1 MRYTKTNDG
10 FINRFI
16 DNKTKYVDR
25 MNSLIVEGDKLYS
38 YALLIG
44 DRRKKIIY
52 HTKYSMTTSQ
62 HIGKLKR
69 LSNYKVI
76 DTIAFD
82 NGIGFT
88 LKNKS
93 TNRLIK

>member
-1 MRYTKTNDG
+1 MRYTNTNDG
-10 FINRFI
+10 FINKFI
-16 DNKTKYVDR
+16 DKRTKYVDR
-25 MNSLIVEGDKLYS
+25 INSLSCTGNKLYS
-38 YALLIG
+38 YSMLIG
-44 DRRKKIIY
+44 DRQKKIIY

>member
-16 DNKTKYVDR
+16 DNRTKYVDR
-25 MNSLIVEGDKLYS
+25 INSLSCTGDKLYS
-38 YALLIG
+38 YALLIA
-44 DRRKKIIY
+44 DRKKKAIY